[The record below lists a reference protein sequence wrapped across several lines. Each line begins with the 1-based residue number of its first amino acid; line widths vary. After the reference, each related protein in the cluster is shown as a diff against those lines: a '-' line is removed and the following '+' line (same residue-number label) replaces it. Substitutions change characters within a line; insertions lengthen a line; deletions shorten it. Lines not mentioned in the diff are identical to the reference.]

1 MKLCIVQ
8 TTCKDME
15 EAKNIA
21 KTLLNKKLAACIQIS
36 DIESL
41 YTWNNELCEDKEKL
55 LSIKTKKKNFKK
67 IQREIKEN
75 HSYDLPEIISIDIEN
90 VSKEY
95 KNFIGENT
103 K

>member
-8 TTCKDME
+8 TTCKDIE
-15 EAKNIA
+15 EAKKIA
-21 KTLLNKKLAACIQIS
+21 KIVIEKKLAACVQIS
-36 DIESL
+36 EIESL
-41 YTWNNELCEDKEKL
+41 YMWNNELCDDKEKL
-55 LSIKTKKKNFKK
+55 LVIKTKKKNFKK

-95 KNFIGENT
+95 KKYIGDNT